1 MCYDMKTNSSETSI
15 NCYHSHIV
23 PKKELSQCDLVGSE
37 IGRQKV
43 CTRRMVAKALGIE
56 TSTISARV
64 NKLIADGL
72 VIETGASPCPI
83 TGKKVRWLKIAPAQN
98 SMFDD

>member
-1 MCYDMKTNSSETSI
+1 MKTHVSETSI
-15 NCYHSHIV
+15 DCYHSHVV
-23 PKKELSQCDLVGSE
+23 PLKERRQRDLVEAE

-43 CTRRMVAKALGIE
+43 CTRRMVAKALGME
-56 TSTISARV
+56 TGTVSARV

>member
-1 MCYDMKTNSSETSI
+1 MKTHASETSI
-15 NCYHSHIV
+15 NCYHSHIA
-23 PKKELSQCDLVGSE
+23 PLKEMTQCEIVEVE

-43 CTRRMVAKALGIE
+43 CTRRMVAKALGME
-56 TSTISARV
+56 TGPVSARV

-83 TGKKVRWLKIAPAQN
+83 TGKKVRWLKIAPAQK
-98 SMFDD
+98 SMFDA